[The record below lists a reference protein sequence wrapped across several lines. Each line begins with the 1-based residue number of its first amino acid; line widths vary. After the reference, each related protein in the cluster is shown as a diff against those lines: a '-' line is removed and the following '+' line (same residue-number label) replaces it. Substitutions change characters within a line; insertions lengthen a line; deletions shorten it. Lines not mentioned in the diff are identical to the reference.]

1 MKQRILCSATA
12 VLLVLA
18 LLCSLIACGDTYR
31 EVKSSSA
38 WRKTVV
44 KLDGQPVSFELLRF
58 FFFRRATEVDGGDE
72 TRFSGTDGDSL
83 LQETLKLAV
92 RDVCDIYAVFDI
104 CRVWGQ
110 DPDDDEI
117 DALVDEY
124 VRLSVDGG
132 YVGSTYVAG
141 FGGDYD
147 AYLKDLSTLHSTDTV
162 SRLLYRYTA
171 CLSTLYTYV
180 AINGAEGK
188 ATVTDDELRA
198 FLMGDDCVRA
208 NYAYLQK
215 VATTRAEA
223 EDFHDRMLAVKG
235 NAAKLAEL
243 VTPYN
248 LTEDPHSGLYYGRYA
263 TDADD
268 AARYEAIFSLHAGE
282 VSDLIE
288 DEDGYYIYYGMEK
301 DPSLLEDDIQKADF
315 SALYWE
321 EALYRAM
328 AARAEELLACL
339 TYEPLY
345 EKLTYEKLSEAS

>member
-1 MKQRILCSATA
+1 MKRRILCGATA
-12 VLLVLA
+12 ILLVLV
-18 LLCSLIACGDTYR
+18 LLCSLIACGDAYR

-44 KLDGQPVSFELLRF
+44 ELDGQPVSFELLRF
-58 FFFRRATEVDGGDE
+58 FFFRHVTEVVDGGE
-72 TRFSGTDGDSL
+72 TRFSGADGDAL
-83 LQETLKLAV
+83 LQEILTLAV
-92 RDVCDIYAVFDI
+92 RDICDIYAAFDI
-104 CRVWGQ
+104 CRAWGR

-132 YVGSTYVAG
+132 YIGSTYVAG

-147 AYLKDLSTLHSTDTV
+147 AYLADLSTLHSTDTV

-198 FLMGDDCVRA
+198 FLTGSDCVRA

-215 VATTRAEA
+215 VATTREEA
-223 EDFHDRMLAVKG
+223 EVFHDRMLAAAG
-235 NAAKLAEL
+235 NAEKLADL

-248 LTEDPHSGLYYGRYA
+248 MTEDPHGGLYYGRYA

-288 DEDGYYIYYGMEK
+288 SEDGYYIYYGMEK
-301 DPSLLEDDIQKADF
+301 DASLLEDEVRKADF
-315 SALYWE
+315 KALYWE

-328 AARAEELLACL
+328 AARTEELLTRL